1 MRKVAPILV
10 AALALMVIFR
20 GSAFAHNG
28 MVTLMEQNGSGQN
41 GMATL
46 TDMGNGMTMV
56 TLEISNGTTTP
67 QPAHIHA
74 GTCANLDP
82 KPAYP
87 LSSVVNGRSETMV
100 DVNVDDLLAGDFAIN
115 VHKSPTEA
123 SVYVSCGTIFVAEG
137 PEAHEPAP
145 GMPRTGSSDQMF
157 TLAAFGALALS
168 ITGVGFRLKLA
179 RRKA

>member
-1 MRKVAPILV
+1 MKKVAPILV

-20 GSAFAHNG
+20 GLAFAHDG
-28 MVTLMEQNGSGQN
+28 MVTLTEQNGSGQN

-46 TDMGNGMTMV
+46 TDMGNGQTMV
-56 TLEISNGTTTP
+56 MLEISNGTTTP
-67 QPAHIHA
+67 QPAHIHE
-74 GTCANLDP
+74 GTCDNLNP

-87 LSSVVNGRSETMV
+87 LSSVVNGRSETVV
-100 DVNVDDLLAGDFAIN
+100 DVDIDDLLAEDYAIN

-123 SVYVSCGTIFVAEG
+123 SIYVSCGNIVESDDS
-137 PEAHEPAP
+137 AP

-157 TLAAFGALALS
+157 TLAALGALALS
-168 ITGVGFRLKLA
+168 ITGVGFRLRLA

>member
-1 MRKVAPILV
+1 MKKVAPILV

-20 GSAFAHNG
+20 GMAFAHDG
-28 MVTLMEQNGSGQN
+28 MVTLTEQNGSGQN

-87 LSSVVNGRSETMV
+87 LSSVVNGKSETMV
-100 DVNVDDLLAGDFAIN
+100 DADVDDLLAGDYAIN

-123 SVYVSCGTIFVAEG
+123 SIYVSCGNIVESADS
-137 PEAHEPAP
+137 AP
-145 GMPRTGSSDQMF
+145 GMPRTGNSDQMF
-157 TLAAFGALALS
+157 TLAALGILALS
-168 ITGVGFRLKLA
+168 ITGVGLRLKLA